1 MHKLLD
7 TIRDALW
14 SKQNMITHFPCITS
28 CKAVLRVMTNF
39 FLSMDD
45 VSVSWIKK
53 GKWIATHHCMP
64 ILQGCRCFWLLPY
77 LWSWSCHLLWQ
88 QGKCHILKW
97 KHWWILMLFN
107 KWWTLLQQCTFNL
120 LTRINL
126 TTQQNYL
133 SIVHYVIPLPYKSW
147 LSVSSQPCNLI
158 GLKRPLHP
166 AWIQGKLPIIPFLLQ
181 HNLDAV
187 QHHDNC
193 NRVPLHYA
201 SNNLAKKY
209 RNASTT
215 CQQMARIMLQFCIE
229 QISQILATADML

>member
-1 MHKLLD
+1 LPLIIACQYCK
-7 TIRDALW
+7 DAD
-14 SKQNMITHFPCITS
+14 
-28 CKAVLRVMTNF
+28 A
-39 FLSMDD
+39 
-45 VSVSWIKK
+45 
-53 GKWIATHHCMP
+53 
-64 ILQGCRCFWLLPY
+64 FWLLPY

-201 SNNLAKKY
+201 SNNLAKKQKCFD
-209 RNASTT
+209 NLSTNGKNHAT
-215 CQQMARIMLQFCIE
+215 ILHWTDLTDSGNSRYAIEEKEEGNNQFDDDNWFKKGRTNNQCY
-229 QISQILATADML
+229 ILYFSIILYFKNT